1 MLLESYSAIA
11 VTQIQQCLYCERRTV
26 TSSSE
31 KFPIFKWKSVKIHE
45 ELFQNTSLANVFFP
59 SYAKEKA
66 KNGDPK
72 LSSRS
77 LLQHKRRAVENLIQS
92 ISPNLV
98 EDARASLAN
107 KILNELC

>member
-1 MLLESYSAIA
+1 M
-11 VTQIQQCLYCERRTV
+11 
-26 TSSSE
+26 
-31 KFPIFKWKSVKIHE
+31 F
-45 ELFQNTSLANVFFP
+45 LANVFFP

-107 KILNELC
+107 KILNELCKGLLELIK